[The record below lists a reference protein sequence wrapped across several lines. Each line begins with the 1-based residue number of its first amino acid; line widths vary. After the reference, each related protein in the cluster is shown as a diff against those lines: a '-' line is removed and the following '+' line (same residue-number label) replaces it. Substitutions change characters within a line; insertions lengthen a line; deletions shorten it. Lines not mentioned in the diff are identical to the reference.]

1 MNIKIKTF
9 LLVIAMVIAT
19 IVISSNNPFIFAQSS
34 SNQTG
39 NNVTSTKSNSKA
51 NNSIFKC
58 SNSELTQLGA
68 ATQAFL
74 TGNENK
80 ALMFM
85 NQVDKTL
92 TGAAKMHLDAAINAL
107 QSGDSN
113 MAKKHLGEIE
123 YACGVPDIF
132 WLNSH
137 TIDWLYLQKL
147 CKIWWT
153 ATTTTVANDINQF
166 GFITNKNDQ
175 QQ

>member
-39 NNVTSTKSNSKA
+39 NNVTSTTKSNSTA
-51 NNSIFKC
+51 NNNSSIFKC

-74 TGNENK
+74 TGKENK
-80 ALMFM
+80 ALMYM
-85 NQVDKTL
+85 NQADKTL
-92 TGAAKMHLDAAINAL
+92 TGAAKMHLDASISAL

-123 YACGVPDIF
+123 YACGIPDIF
-132 WLNSH
+132 
-137 TIDWLYLQKL
+137 
-147 CKIWWT
+147 
-153 ATTTTVANDINQF
+153 
-166 GFITNKNDQ
+166 
-175 QQ
+175 